1 MSDGRLMGT
10 VKWFDFNR
18 GFGFIEPATGGKDV
32 FVHVTAVQKS
42 GLERLNDGQKVTF
55 SLQERRG
62 KKQAG
67 QIEVVE

>member
-55 SLQERRG
+55 AIQERRG